1 MAADSASGITA
12 VLNAAEAEME
22 KDTALNAQFQTQA
35 QQSEITNNALGSS
48 TQAVS
53 KVGSTS

>member
-1 MAADSASGITA
+1 MAGSAEGITA
-12 VLNAAEAEME
+12 VLQAAEAEME

-35 QQSEITNNALGSS
+35 QTSEITNNALGSS

-53 KVGSTS
+53 KVGSSN